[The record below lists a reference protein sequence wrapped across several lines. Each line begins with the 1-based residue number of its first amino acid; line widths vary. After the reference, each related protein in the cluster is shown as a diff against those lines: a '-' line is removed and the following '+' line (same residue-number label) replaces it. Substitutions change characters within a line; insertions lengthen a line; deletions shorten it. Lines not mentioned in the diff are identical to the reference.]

1 MHHYI
6 LIISALLI
14 GAITSLYMPMISS
27 SSKIL
32 GSHLAGNIPFFAIA
46 LITSLVLL
54 AFFGEFKSLS
64 SANKIPLHY
73 YSAGVLSALMILSM
87 SLLLPALGIRK
98 FIILVI
104 AGQLIM
110 SLVAGHYAIF
120 GLTQD
125 TITFK
130 KILGALFLILGVL
143 FTVNE

>member
-1 MHHYI
+1 MQHYI

-32 GSHLAGNIPFFAIA
+32 GSHIAGNIPFFAIA

-54 AFFGEFKSLS
+54 TFFGEFKSLS
-64 SANKIPLHY
+64 SAKNIPLHY
-73 YSAGVLSALMILSM
+73 YSAGVLSALMVLSM
-87 SLLLPALGIRK
+87 SLILPAIGIRK

-110 SLVAGHYAIF
+110 SLVAGHFAIF
-120 GLTQD
+120 GLNQD
-125 TITFK
+125 IITF
-130 KILGALFLILGVL
+130 
-143 FTVNE
+143 